1 MKSLAS
7 VFYLA
12 KFPKTHL
19 HFKKGE
25 DPVLLKST
33 TRYEGASVPMIVSVK
48 LDEVEMCANAAAGN
62 ILLFLQTFYRVS
74 QKKCNIALSR

>member
-1 MKSLAS
+1 MLSWNLTPS

-19 HFKKGE
+19 HFNKGG

-48 LDEVEMCANAAAGN
+48 LDEVEMCPNAAAGN
-62 ILLFLQTFYRVS
+62 ICCPCWARILSKEVS
-74 QKKCNIALSR
+74 PYF